1 MGLLSF
7 LFGGN
12 NEPEYSD
19 PYVKYLHTAKTTV
32 PIDKYE
38 AKNFI
43 RNLYSIARKDFEEY
57 VNIRNVSDYY
67 KKRILDIISNAHL
80 SELTYAHYLS
90 DNHQAVFNEV
100 AKNYDDL
107 LNHKHSYTCY
117 ISAFEYTGERQWG
130 TFSECTIFCESKP
143 LLKVVRGYDVDSFY
157 RNDEQN
163 YTLSPLKGLTE

>member
-12 NEPEYSD
+12 NEPEYPD
-19 PYVKYLHTAKTTV
+19 PYGKYLHTAKTTV

-80 SELTYAHYLS
+80 SELIYDDYSS
-90 DNHQAVFNEV
+90 DDCAVFRGV

-107 LNHKHSYTCY
+107 IFGRFYSCDVE
-117 ISAFEYTGERQWG
+117 AFEYTRERQWG
-130 TFSECTIFCESKP
+130 TFSECTIFFESKP
-143 LLKVVRGYDVDSFY
+143 LLKVVRGYDADSFY
-157 RNDEQN
+157 RNEEQN
-163 YTLSPLKGLTE
+163 YTLSPLEGLTE